1 MTRTDELR
9 DGLTAFQG
17 DMATHQRVTGQPVT
31 GEANRALASGL
42 FAELDA
48 KGQFATP
55 EPEPV
60 AAPAPVEASRDERQV
75 DGRSYT
81 VTKDNAVSGPT
92 VPMTT
97 SERELTVRAMR
108 RLQMLLELQ
117 DEGILGAP
125 SWRTRAC
132 AIMAMAGNRARFAQ
146 ELDALLDESDRLF
159 GSWKVDP
166 DRKIIFG

>member
-9 DGLTAFQG
+9 DGLAAFQG
-17 DMATHQRVTGQPVT
+17 DMAAHQRVTGQPVT

-55 EPEPV
+55 EPDPV
-60 AAPAPVEASRDERQV
+60 EAPASVEASRDERQV

-97 SERELTVRAMR
+97 SERELAVRAMR
-108 RLQMLLELQ
+108 RLHMLLELQ

-132 AIMAMAGNRARFAQ
+132 AIMALSTNRARFAQ
-146 ELDALLDESDRLF
+146 ELDALLDDSDRLF